1 MRSGRSIAVH
11 RAAKDAAQV
20 PMLLYGPEGIY
31 RSRLL
36 FLRRKTLRRERFSG
50 EEQDIRLSSLDRL
63 LKRAVYGIMG
73 VNLEYKENRMS
84 RILIIEDDEDL
95 REGLVFSLEMDGY
108 ETSCAGT
115 KREGMELL
123 KKSRYDLVLLDCNLP
138 DGSGYDLCTEIREYG
153 DMPLFMLTARNTE
166 MDEVKAL
173 ELGAADFMSKPF
185 SLAVLKARIRKILQ
199 SAEQGSRLV
208 SGGIVIDRDACRV
221 TREGGEVPL
230 SRIEYQLLLYL
241 VENRNRVL
249 AKEQILSHVWDSQG
263 KFVDENTL
271 SVNIRRLRTKLEEDP
286 KHPGR
291 IRTVH
296 GIGYVWK
303 EGEQ

>member
-1 MRSGRSIAVH
+1 
-11 RAAKDAAQV
+11 
-20 PMLLYGPEGIY
+20 
-31 RSRLL
+31 
-36 FLRRKTLRRERFSG
+36 
-50 EEQDIRLSSLDRL
+50 
-63 LKRAVYGIMG
+63 
-73 VNLEYKENRMS
+73 MS

-95 REGLVFSLEMDGY
+95 REGLAFSLAMDGC

-115 KREGMELL
+115 KREGMEQL
-123 KKSRYDLVLLDCNLP
+123 KKGRYDLVLLDCNLP

-208 SGGIVIDRDACRV
+208 SGGIVIERDACRV
-221 TREGGEVPL
+221 SGKDGEIPL

-249 AKEQILSHVWDSQG
+249 AKEQILSYVWDSQG

-271 SVNIRRLRTKLEEDP
+271 SVNIRRLRAKLEEDP
-286 KHPGR
+286 KHPER

>member
-1 MRSGRSIAVH
+1 
-11 RAAKDAAQV
+11 
-20 PMLLYGPEGIY
+20 
-31 RSRLL
+31 
-36 FLRRKTLRRERFSG
+36 
-50 EEQDIRLSSLDRL
+50 
-63 LKRAVYGIMG
+63 
-73 VNLEYKENRMS
+73 MS

-95 REGLVFSLEMDGY
+95 REGLAFSLALDGC

-115 KREGMELL
+115 KREGMEQL
-123 KKSRYDLVLLDCNLP
+123 KKGRYDLVLLDCNLP
-138 DGSGYDLCTEIREYG
+138 DGSRYDLCTEIREYG

-208 SGGIVIDRDACRV
+208 SGGIVIERDACRIL
-221 TREGGEVPL
+221 REGSEIPL

-249 AKEQILSHVWDSQG
+249 AKEQILSYVWDSQG

-271 SVNIRRLRTKLEEDP
+271 SVNIRRLRAKLEEDP
-286 KHPGR
+286 KHPER

>member
-1 MRSGRSIAVH
+1 
-11 RAAKDAAQV
+11 
-20 PMLLYGPEGIY
+20 
-31 RSRLL
+31 
-36 FLRRKTLRRERFSG
+36 
-50 EEQDIRLSSLDRL
+50 
-63 LKRAVYGIMG
+63 
-73 VNLEYKENRMS
+73 MS

-115 KREGMELL
+115 KREGMEQL
-123 KKSRYDLVLLDCNLP
+123 KKSRYDLVLLDCYLP
-138 DGSGYDLCTEIREYG
+138 VGSGYDLCTEIREYG

-221 TREGGEVPL
+221 TMEGGEVPL
-230 SRIEYQLLLYL
+230 SRIDISFSCILWRTGTGCSPK
-241 VENRNRVL
+241 NRSSPMCGTARESL
-249 AKEQILSHVWDSQG
+249 WM
-263 KFVDENTL
+263 
-271 SVNIRRLRTKLEEDP
+271 
-286 KHPGR
+286 R
-291 IRTVH
+291 IRSL
-296 GIGYVWK
+296 
-303 EGEQ
+303 